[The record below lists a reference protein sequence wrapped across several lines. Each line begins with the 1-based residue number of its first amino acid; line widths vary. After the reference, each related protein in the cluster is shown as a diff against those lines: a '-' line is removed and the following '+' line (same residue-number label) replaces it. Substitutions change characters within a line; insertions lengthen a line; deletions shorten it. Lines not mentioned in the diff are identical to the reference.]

1 MNIGVYLAY
10 SPNTP
15 LGTEG
20 LGRYLGGLLNGF
32 ISEGNDVTVVMPRW
46 LTESMQ
52 ELLEEFDIDSSNV
65 RFVYNKKTPVVW
77 GAYKYFT
84 KPRKRKKRNLKYHIK
99 FLKRNIKEIVIDTFS
114 KTANLVLFLGICAVS
129 ATIMALFGIFCLIFG
144 IVLSPWFFLKLI
156 VKRSFSVVKDDL
168 FRMLSVFEKILS
180 SKGYFANICYQKMLE
195 ATKDNLIATANGI
208 DVDVWF
214 ISTLFWNETK
224 FLKAPR
230 VNVVPDLVVEDYPN
244 EFAKESALLEVINKC
259 RDSVKSGENFITYCE
274 YLNES
279 VLKKR
284 YGKMDGI
291 AIPHMNNDLSR
302 WINYKVTNRDY
313 SEQFARH
320 LLNNNLPKI
329 CICDNEFFDNFS
341 FNDVHYIFYASQAR
355 PYKNIFGL
363 IKAYEE
369 LLRIK
374 NIKQKLI
381 LTCTPGTLKGEIQEY
396 IKEHKLQFDV
406 LFFPGVDIQTL
417 AALYKCADLVVN
429 PTLYEGGF
437 PFTFGEGMSVGTPSV
452 MGNIPQTSDVVRKYD
467 DLSEF
472 MLFDP
477 KNIESMKE
485 RIEWALNN
493 LDELYKKELPLY
505 NELATRTSGVVARE
519 YIDVFK
525 KVIDKKTS
533 A

>member
-1 MNIGVYLAY
+1 MNMNIGIYLAY
-10 SPNTP
+10 APNAT
-15 LGTEG
+15 LSTEG
-20 LGRYLGGLLNGF
+20 LGRYLGGLLKGF
-32 ISEGNDVTVVMPRW
+32 ISEGNDVTVVMPKW
-46 LTESMQ
+46 LTETMQ
-52 ELLEEFDIDSSNV
+52 ELLEEFDIDSSNI
-65 RFVYNKKTPVVW
+65 RFSYNKKTPVVW
-77 GAYKYFT
+77 GVYKYFA
-84 KPRKRKKRNLKYHIK
+84 KPRKRKKRKLRFHIK
-99 FLKRNIKEIVIDTFS
+99 FLKRNIKEFVIDTFS
-114 KTANLVLFLGICAVS
+114 KTANLVLFMGICVVS
-129 ATIMALFGIFCLIFG
+129 AIMMALFGIFCLIFG
-144 IVLSPWFFLKLI
+144 IVLSPCFLLKFI
-156 VKRSFSVVKDDL
+156 VKRSFSAVKDDL
-168 FRMLSVFEKILS
+168 FKMLSVFEKILS
-180 SKGYFANICYQKMLE
+180 SKDYFANVCYQKMLE

-244 EFAKESALLEVINKC
+244 EFANQSAWIETISKC

-363 IKAYEE
+363 IKAYER
-369 LLRIK
+369 LLRID
-374 NIKQKLI
+374 NIKHKLF
-381 LTCTPGTLKGEIQEY
+381 LTCTPGTLKKEVQEY
-396 IKEHKLQFDV
+396 IEKHKLQYDV
-406 LFFPGVDIQTL
+406 LFFPGVDIQLL

-452 MGNIPQTSDVVRKYD
+452 MGSIPQTTDVLCKYD
-467 DLSEF
+467 GLEDI
-472 MLFDP
+472 MTFDP
-477 KNIESMKE
+477 RDVESMRSK
-485 RIEWALNN
+485 IKWALND
-493 LDELYKKELPLY
+493 LDELYEKELPLY
-505 NELATRTSGVVARE
+505 NELAKRTSSVVAKE
-519 YIDVFK
+519 YVEVFK
-525 KVIDKKTS
+525 KVINQ
-533 A
+533 